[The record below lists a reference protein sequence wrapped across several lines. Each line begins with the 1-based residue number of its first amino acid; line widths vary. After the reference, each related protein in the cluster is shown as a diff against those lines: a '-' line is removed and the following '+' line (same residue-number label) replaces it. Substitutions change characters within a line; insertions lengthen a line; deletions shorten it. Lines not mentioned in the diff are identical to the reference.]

1 MYYNDRLSV
10 QVAQAK
16 QRDMLAAA
24 ERERRARQI
33 ERPATESRPSATRR
47 TGAWVMRQLRPQV
60 QS

>member
-16 QRDMLAAA
+16 QRDLLAAA
-24 ERERRARQI
+24 ERERRARQL
-33 ERPATESRPSATRR
+33 ERPATEARPSASRR
-47 TGAWVMRQLRPQV
+47 TRAWVLRQLRPQV